1 VNRESDSG
9 ISRAS
14 EAGRTGDVDGLL
26 ELVNG
31 TDYWGRIAATRLLGE
46 RREQRAV
53 PLLRRNVHARDE
65 GLRRASVKALG
76 AIDADPESAQLI
88 FDCGRSDDDFWV
100 RCTAA
105 EVLVA
110 RSDPRAVVIFANLLD
125 DATTEP
131 KPSFRHFRKIRA
143 ATDRGPG
150 WRRCAPRS
158 RESGGASLLHGALAL
173 PSSRETAV
181 ESREP
186 PVGLRQRVVKFVVTS
201 MRLRSPIPSLNP
213 YTQRRT
219 MRGGGKRV
227 AFWRVLSCALLA
239 IGHQL

>member
-131 KPSFRHFRKIRA
+131 KPSFRHFRKF
-143 ATDRGPG
+143 
-150 WRRCAPRS
+150 
-158 RESGGASLLHGALAL
+158 ALRQIEALDGVAAL
-173 PSSRETAV
+173 PALERAV
-181 ESREP
+181 E
-186 PVGLRQRVVKFVVTS
+186 
-201 MRLRSPIPSLNP
+201 RLSFTERWRF
-213 YTQRRT
+213 RRAV
-219 MRGGGKRV
+219 RR
-227 AFWRVLSCALLA
+227 LSNLEN
-239 IGHQL
+239 HP